1 MLKEYFAARCA
12 AKYSFG
18 CYGEMPEP
26 RPRWSPSTKLTVLLL
41 LLGLGI
47 FLLYV
52 FRSAIIPLT
61 LALLLAYILSP
72 IVTWIQDRLRLR
84 RGLATLLAYLALLVI
99 LIGIPLVVIPPLS
112 DEAAGLNTKVQRFIL
127 EIEAY
132 LGNQVILAGYKID
145 PKSSLESALGSLQGL
160 LEPVFS
166 QGLRFAVEAISS
178 LVWVIFIA
186 VISFYLVKDSANLN
200 QWLEELAPPDY
211 REDFTRLRGEINL
224 IWKAFLLGQMTLAL
238 VVAVLF
244 TITGFIL
251 GLPYAFAMGALAGLL
266 EFLPSL
272 GHGIW
277 LTIAVVLALLTGST
291 WLPIPNWAFA
301 LLVAGLHMF
310 YQQFDLNYLIPRIVG
325 RRVQLPPLVIILG
338 IVTGALLAGV
348 LGVVLAAPTI
358 ASARVLGRYI
368 YAELLDQDPFPG
380 IGTQAL
386 PPPNPRW
393 WRKGGREEAKEER
406 GE

>member
-1 MLKEYFAARCA
+1 
-12 AKYSFG
+12 
-18 CYGEMPEP
+18 MPEP
-26 RPRWSPSTKLTVLLL
+26 RPCWSPSTKLTVLLL

-47 FLLYV
+47 FLLYH
-52 FRSAIIPLT
+52 FSAAITPLI

-72 IVTWIQDRLRLR
+72 IVTWIQNRLRLR
-84 RGLATLLAYLALLVI
+84 RGLATLLAYLILLVI
-99 LIGIPLVVIPPLS
+99 LIGLPLVVIPALS
-112 DEAAGLNTKVQRFIL
+112 DEAAGLNTKVQRFIMD
-127 EIEAY
+127 IEAF
-132 LGNQVILAGYKID
+132 LGNQVMLAGYTID
-145 PKSSLESALGSLQGL
+145 PKAAFESTLGSLQGL
-160 LEPVFS
+160 VQPVFS
-166 QGLRFAVEAISS
+166 QGLRFVVEAISS
-178 LVWVIFIA
+178 LVWVVFIF

-200 QWLEELAPPDY
+200 IWLDGLAPPAY
-211 REDFTRLRGEINL
+211 REDFIRLRGEINL

-238 VVAVLF
+238 VVAVMF
-244 TITGFIL
+244 TIIGLIM
-251 GLPYAFAMGALAGLL
+251 GLPYALAMGALAGLL

-277 LTIAVVLALLTGST
+277 MTIAVLLALLAGST

-301 LLVAGLHMF
+301 LLIAGLHLF

-338 IVTGALLAGV
+338 IVTGALTAGV

-393 WRKGGREEAKEER
+393 WRKAGRGVVKEEQ

>member
-1 MLKEYFAARCA
+1 
-12 AKYSFG
+12 
-18 CYGEMPEP
+18 MPEP

-47 FLLYV
+47 FLIYH
-52 FRSAIIPLT
+52 FRAAITPLI

-72 IVTWIQDRLRLR
+72 VVSWIQARLHMR
-84 RGLATLLAYLALLVI
+84 RGWASLLAYLVLLV
-99 LIGIPLVVIPPLS
+99 LLVGIPLVVIPPLS
-112 DEAAGLNTKVQRFIL
+112 DEAAELSTKVQRFVM

-132 LGNQVILAGYKID
+132 LGNQVILAGYTID
-145 PKSSLESALGSLQGL
+145 PKSTIESITGSLQGL
-160 LEPVFS
+160 VQPVFS
-166 QGLRFAVEAISS
+166 QGLRFVVEAISS
-178 LVWVIFIA
+178 LVWVVFIT
-186 VISFYLVKDSANLN
+186 VISFYLIKDADNVSN
-200 QWLEELAPPDY
+200 WIEGLAPSAY
-211 REDFTRLRGEINL
+211 REDFIRLRGEISLVWN
-224 IWKAFLLGQMTLAL
+224 AFLRGQMTLAL
-238 VVAVLF
+238 VVAALF
-244 TITGFIL
+244 TAIGFIL
-251 GLPYAFAMGALAGLL
+251 GLPYALAMGALAGLL
-266 EFLPSL
+266 EFLPSI

-277 LTIAVVLALLTGST
+277 MTIAVLLALLAGST

-301 LLVAGLHMF
+301 LLIGGLHLF

-338 IVTGALLAGV
+338 IVTGALVAGV

-380 IGTQAL
+380 ISTQAL

-393 WRKGGREEAKEER
+393 WRKTGK
-406 GE
+406 

>member
-1 MLKEYFAARCA
+1 ML
-12 AKYSFG
+12 G
-18 CYGEMPEP
+18 
-26 RPRWSPSTKLTVLLL
+26 V
-41 LLGLGI
+41 GI
-47 FLLYV
+47 FLIYN
-52 FRSAIIPLT
+52 FSAAITPLI

-72 IVTWIQDRLRLR
+72 VVNWIQDRLHLG
-84 RGLATLLAYLALLVI
+84 RGLATLLAYLILLVL

-112 DEAAGLNTKVQRFIL
+112 NEAAELSTKVQRFIM

-145 PKSSLESALGSLQGL
+145 PQSTIESALGSLQGL
-160 LEPVFS
+160 VQPAFS
-166 QGLRFAVEAISS
+166 QGLRFVVEAISS
-178 LVWVIFIA
+178 LVWVIFIT
-186 VISFYLVKDSANLN
+186 VISFYLVKDTDNVN
-200 QWLEELAPPDY
+200 RWLEGLAPPDY
-211 REDFTRLRGEINL
+211 REDFIRLRGEISLVWN
-224 IWKAFLLGQMTLAL
+224 AFLRGQMTLAL

-244 TITGFIL
+244 TAIGFIL
-251 GLPYAFAMGALAGLL
+251 GLPYALAMGALAGLL
-266 EFLPSL
+266 EFLPSI

-277 LTIAVVLALLTGST
+277 MTIAVLLALLAGST
-291 WLPIPNWAFA
+291 WLPLPNWAFA
-301 LLVAGLHMF
+301 LIIAGLHMF

-338 IVTGALLAGV
+338 IVTGALVAGV

-380 IGTQAL
+380 ISTQAL

-393 WRKGGREEAKEER
+393 WRKTGK
-406 GE
+406 

>member
-1 MLKEYFAARCA
+1 
-12 AKYSFG
+12 
-18 CYGEMPEP
+18 MPEP
-26 RPRWSPSTKLTVLLL
+26 RPRWSPGTKLTVLLL

-47 FLLYV
+47 FLLYH
-52 FRSAIIPLT
+52 FRAAITPLI

-72 IVTWIQDRLRLR
+72 IVTWIQNRLRLR

-99 LIGIPLVVIPPLS
+99 LVGIPLVIIPPLS
-112 DEAAGLNTKVQRFIL
+112 DEAAGLKMKIQRLIM
-127 EIEAY
+127 EVEAY
-132 LGNQVILAGYKID
+132 LGNQVMLAGYKID
-145 PKSSLESALGSLQGL
+145 PQASLESALGSFQGL

-166 QGLRFAVEAISS
+166 QGLRFVVEAISS
-178 LVWVIFIA
+178 LVWVIFIT
-186 VISFYLVKDSANLN
+186 VISFYLVKDSAKLVV
-200 QWLEELAPPDY
+200 WLDRLSPPDY
-211 REDFTRLRGEINL
+211 REDFTRLRREINL
-224 IWKAFLLGQMTLAL
+224 VWNAFLRGQVTLAL

-244 TITGFIL
+244 TIIGFIL
-251 GLPYAFAMGALAGLL
+251 GLPYALAMGALAGLL

-277 LTIAVVLALLTGST
+277 MTIAVLMALVSGST

-338 IVTGALLAGV
+338 IVTGALTAGV

-380 IGTQAL
+380 MEAQAL

-393 WRKGGREEAKEER
+393 WRKAGRGNPGGD
-406 GE
+406 

>member
-1 MLKEYFAARCA
+1 
-12 AKYSFG
+12 
-18 CYGEMPEP
+18 MPEP

-47 FLLYV
+47 FLLYH
-52 FRSAIIPLT
+52 FQAAITPLI

-72 IVTWIQDRLRLR
+72 IVTWIQKHLRQR

-99 LIGIPLVVIPPLS
+99 LIGIPLVIVPPLS
-112 DEAAGLNTKVQRFIL
+112 DEAAGMDMKIQRFVM
-127 EIEAY
+127 EIEAFM
-132 LGNQVILAGYKID
+132 GNQVMLAGYTID
-145 PKSSLESALGSLQGL
+145 PKAAFESTLGSLQGL
-160 LEPVFS
+160 FQPIFS
-166 QGLRFAVEAISS
+166 QGLRFVVEAISS
-178 LVWVIFIA
+178 LVWVIFII

-200 QWLEELAPPDY
+200 QWLDGLAPPAY
-211 REDFTRLRGEINL
+211 REDSIRLRREIDL
-224 IWKAFLLGQMTLAL
+224 IWRAFLLGQITLAL

-244 TITGFIL
+244 TIIGFIL

-277 LTIAVVLALLTGST
+277 MTIAVLLALLSGST

-301 LLVAGLHMF
+301 LLVAGLHLI

-338 IVTGALLAGV
+338 IVTGALVAGV

-393 WRKGGREEAKEER
+393 WRKAARQEAITEKGNLEPIR
-406 GE
+406 KKPGEKP

>member
-1 MLKEYFAARCA
+1 
-12 AKYSFG
+12 
-18 CYGEMPEP
+18 MPEL

-47 FLLYV
+47 FLLYH
-52 FRSAIIPLT
+52 FRAAITPLI
-61 LALLLAYILSP
+61 LALLLAYILAP
-72 IVTWIQDRLRLR
+72 IVTWMQNRLRLR

-99 LIGIPLVVIPPLS
+99 LIGVPLVVVPALS
-112 DEAAGLNTKVQRFIL
+112 DDTAGLNMKIQRFVK
-127 EIEAY
+127 EIEA
-132 LGNQVILAGYKID
+132 LIGNQVSLAGYTID
-145 PKSSLESALGSLQGL
+145 PKATFESTLGSLQGL
-160 LEPVFS
+160 VQPVFS
-166 QGLRFAVEAISS
+166 QGLRFVVEAISS
-178 LVWVIFIA
+178 LVWVVFII
-186 VISFYLVKDSANLN
+186 VISFYLVKDSAKLN
-200 QWLEELAPPDY
+200 QWLEGLAPPAF
-211 REDFTRLRGEINL
+211 REDFICLRAEIDL
-224 IWKAFLLGQMTLAL
+224 IWRAFLLGQITLAL

-244 TITGFIL
+244 TITGLIL
-251 GLPYAFAMGALAGLL
+251 GLPYATAMGALAGLL

-277 LTIAVVLALLTGST
+277 MTIAVLLALLSGST

-301 LLVAGLHMF
+301 LLVAGLHLF

-338 IVTGALLAGV
+338 IVTGALVAGV

-368 YAELLDQDPFPG
+368 FAELLDQDPFPG
-380 IGTQAL
+380 IGTQEL

-393 WRKGGREEAKEER
+393 WRRAGRRETREEER

>member
-1 MLKEYFAARCA
+1 M
-12 AKYSFG
+12 
-18 CYGEMPEP
+18 
-26 RPRWSPSTKLTVLLL
+26 
-41 LLGLGI
+41 
-47 FLLYV
+47 
-52 FRSAIIPLT
+52 
-61 LALLLAYILSP
+61 LAYILSP
-72 IVTWIQDRLRLR
+72 IVTWIQNRLRLR
-84 RGLATLLAYLALLVI
+84 RGLATLLAYLVLLVI

-112 DEAAGLNTKVQRFIL
+112 DEAAGLNMKVQRFIL

-132 LGNQVILAGYKID
+132 LGNQVMLAGYKID
-145 PKSSLESALGSLQGL
+145 PQSSLESALGSLQGL

-178 LVWVIFIA
+178 LVWVVFIT
-186 VISFYLVKDSANLN
+186 VISFYLVKDSASLN
-200 QWLEELAPPDY
+200 QWLEELAPPAY

-244 TITGFIL
+244 TIIGFIL
-251 GLPYAFAMGALAGLL
+251 GLPYALAMGALAGLL

-277 LTIAVVLALLTGST
+277 MTIAVLLALLSGST

-393 WRKGGREEAKEER
+393 WRKAGQGRSD
-406 GE
+406 G